1 MRIGLFFGSF
11 SPIHQGHLI
20 IGQFILNQTELD
32 EIWYVVS
39 PQNPLKSAK
48 DIYDEK
54 DRLKMVELAVADNP
68 NFKACDIEFSMT
80 KPSYTA
86 YTMRELGNKYPEHEF
101 TIIMGSDN
109 LQHFDKWKDHEEI
122 LLKYDMIAY
131 FRDGFPG
138 GDFAKNQKVRLMKGP
153 LLNINSTF
161 IRGILRM
168 GKSVKYMVPDSIL
181 SHLGK
186 MHDS

>member
-32 EIWYVVS
+32 EIWFVVS
-39 PQNPLKSAK
+39 PQNPLKSSK
-48 DIYDEK
+48 DLYEDH

-68 NFKACDIEFSMT
+68 NFKACDIEFKMS
-80 KPSYTA
+80 KPSYTS
-86 YTMRELGNKYPEHEF
+86 YTMRELRTQYPKYEF

-109 LQHFDKWKDHEEI
+109 LQHFDKWKDHEE
-122 LLKYDMIAY
+122 LLMKYEMIAY
-131 FRDGFPG
+131 YRDGFPG

-161 IRGILRM
+161 IRGICRM
-168 GKSVKYMVPDSIL
+168 GKSVRYMVPDSIIDYL
-181 SHLGK
+181 KQLHA
-186 MHDS
+186 

>member
-39 PQNPLKSAK
+39 PQNPLKSSK
-48 DIYDEK
+48 DLYEDQ

-68 NFKACDIEFSMT
+68 RFKACDIEFNMA
-80 KPSYTA
+80 KPSYTS
-86 YTMRELGNKYPEHEF
+86 YTMRELRVQYPGYEF

-109 LQHFDKWKDHEEI
+109 LQHFDKWKDHEE
-122 LLKYDMIAY
+122 LLMKYEIIAY

-161 IRGILRM
+161 IRGICRM
-168 GKSVKYMVPDSIL
+168 GKSVRYMVPDPIIDYL
-181 SHLGK
+181 KQLHA
-186 MHDS
+186 